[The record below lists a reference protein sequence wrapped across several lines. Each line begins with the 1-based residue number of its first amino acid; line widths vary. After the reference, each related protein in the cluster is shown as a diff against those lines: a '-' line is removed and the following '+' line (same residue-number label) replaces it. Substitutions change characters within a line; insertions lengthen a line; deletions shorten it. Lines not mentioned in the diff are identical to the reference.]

1 VRNLLIDQKLER
13 AALVESEEDAMR
25 LMRGPLG
32 SRKIVTAAWS
42 TEGSKAYHR
51 RAGPHCRTQLCVC
64 SSPATI
70 RDCAQEMCA
79 CCVAGASVALHW
91 RKLQYSH
98 ACCHPLL
105 VLIRY

>member
-1 VRNLLIDQKLER
+1 MRNLLIDQKLER

-79 CCVAGASVALHW
+79 CCACMSQALALPCTGGSCSTYMPVATPCL
-91 RKLQYSH
+91 
-98 ACCHPLL
+98 C
-105 VLIRY
+105 